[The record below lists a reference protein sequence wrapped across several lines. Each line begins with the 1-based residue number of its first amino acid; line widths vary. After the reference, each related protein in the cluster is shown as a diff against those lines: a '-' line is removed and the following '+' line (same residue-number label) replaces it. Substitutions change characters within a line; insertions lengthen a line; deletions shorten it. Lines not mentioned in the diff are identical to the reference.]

1 MLRLPETVN
10 WCVDIACG
18 CNWHRLCLRLCWV
31 ARGRSGFVIIL
42 RASGLGMG
50 VGRVSRPQRRVGVI
64 AIQDAELDT
73 TRLVD
78 APPGAGVQGL
88 LVPRVV
94 DGGFIIRGCVVDGV
108 EVPRWAICTTWE
120 LFSED
125 EGLEYWRWIVEAT
138 ELPPWQESFL
148 PAGMEMGVLAAGS

>member
-1 MLRLPETVN
+1 
-10 WCVDIACG
+10 
-18 CNWHRLCLRLCWV
+18 
-31 ARGRSGFVIIL
+31 
-42 RASGLGMG
+42 MG

-108 EVPRWAICTTWE
+108 EVPR
-120 LFSED
+120 
-125 EGLEYWRWIVEAT
+125 
-138 ELPPWQESFL
+138 
-148 PAGMEMGVLAAGS
+148 